1 MKVKI
6 ITGLS
11 GSGKTTAL
19 RIFEDLDYYAMDN
32 VPGSLIES
40 FISLNKSQDNPVDKL
55 ACVVDFRSM
64 EVEKDLQKTLTNLKK
79 LNKDTSIIYLT
90 SKDEVIMKRYNEL
103 RRPHPLGSFGDVK
116 DGLNKEKK
124 KLVKIKDMADLIID
138 TSNYNNKNL
147 KKVLLDISNKKEN
160 FIINLFSFGYK
171 NGLSLD
177 LDVVFDMRFLPNP
190 FYIDDLKKL
199 NGSDKKLQDYL
210 NKFDIA
216 KEFKEEVYKGII
228 KLIPYF
234 MKEGKNS
241 ISIGFGCTG
250 GQHRSVYMCEMIYNI
265 LKETDYIVVKKH
277 RDREK
282 WKI

>member
-228 KLIPYF
+228 KLIP
-234 MKEGKNS
+234 
-241 ISIGFGCTG
+241 
-250 GQHRSVYMCEMIYNI
+250 
-265 LKETDYIVVKKH
+265 
-277 RDREK
+277 
-282 WKI
+282 

>member
-11 GSGKTTAL
+11 GSGKSTAL
-19 RIFEDLDYYAMDN
+19 RIFEDLNYYAMDN

-40 FISLNKSQDNPVDKL
+40 FITLSKSQEKPIDKL

-64 EVEKDLQKTLTNLKK
+64 EVEKNLKETLTNLKK
-79 LNKDTSIIYLT
+79 LNKDTSIIFLT
-90 SKDEVIMKRYNEL
+90 SRDDVIIKRYNEL

-116 DGLNKEKK
+116 DGLDREKK
-124 KLVKIKDMADLIID
+124 MLADIKDIADLIID

-147 KKVLLDISNKKEN
+147 KKVLLDVSDKKEN

-190 FYIDDLKKL
+190 YYIEDLKKL
-199 NGSDKKLQDYL
+199 NGTDKKLKKYL
-210 NKFDIA
+210 DGFEIA
-216 KEFKEEVYKGII
+216 RDFKEEVYKNLI

-234 MKEGKNS
+234 IKEGKNS

-250 GQHRSVYMCEMIYNI
+250 GQHRSVYMCESIYDT
-265 LKETDYIVVKKH
+265 LKDTDYIVIKKH

>member
-19 RIFEDLDYYAMDN
+19 RILEDLNYYAMDN

-40 FISLNKSQDNPVDKL
+40 FIYLSKSQDKPIEKL

-64 EVEKDLQKTLTNLKK
+64 EVEKNLKETLTNLKK
-79 LNKDTSIIYLT
+79 INKDTSIIFLT
-90 SKDEVIMKRYNEL
+90 SRDDVIIKRYNEL

-116 DGLNKEKK
+116 DGLEREKIM
-124 KLVKIKDMADLIID
+124 LSDIKDMADLIID

-147 KKVLLDISNKKEN
+147 KQVLLNISDRKES

-177 LDVVFDMRFLPNP
+177 FDVVFDMRFLPNP
-190 FYIDDLKKL
+190 YYIDDLKQL
-199 NGSDKKLQDYL
+199 NGTDKKLRSYL
-210 NKFDIA
+210 DEFEIA
-216 KEFKEEVYKGII
+216 QEFKNEVYKNLI

-234 MKEGKNS
+234 AKEGKNS

-250 GQHRSVYMCEMIYNI
+250 GQHRSVYMCESIYEK
-265 LKETDYIVVKKH
+265 LKETNYIVIKKH
-277 RDREK
+277 RDKDK
-282 WKI
+282 WRK

>member
-32 VPGSLIES
+32 VPSSLIES
-40 FISLNKSQDNPVDKL
+40 FIKLNMSQDKPIDKL

-64 EVEKDLQKTLTNLKK
+64 EVDKNLAKNLENLKK
-79 LNKDTSIIYLT
+79 INEDTKIIYLT
-90 SKDEVIMKRYNEL
+90 SQDEIIMKRYNEL
-103 RRPHPLGSFGDVK
+103 RRPHPLGSFGDVE
-116 DGLNKEKK
+116 DGLKKEKK
-124 KLVKIKDMADLIID
+124 ELKSVEKLADLIID
-138 TSNYNNKNL
+138 TSNYNNKDL
-147 KKVLLDISNKKEN
+147 RKVILDVSEKKEN

-177 LDVVFDMRFLPNP
+177 VDVVFDLRFLPNP
-190 FYIDDLKKL
+190 FYIKELKHL
-199 NGSDKKLQDYL
+199 NGSDKKLQEYL
-210 NKFDIA
+210 DKFEIA
-216 KEFKEEVYKGII
+216 NDFKNTVYENLT

-234 MKEGKNS
+234 IKEGKNS

-250 GQHRSVYMCEMIYNI
+250 GQHRSVYMCEKIYEL
-265 LKETDYIVVKKH
+265 LKDSDYIVIKKH

-282 WKI
+282 WKK

>member
-64 EVEKDLQKTLTNLKK
+64 EVEKDLQKTLINLKK

-116 DGLNKEKK
+116 DGLSKEKK
-124 KLVKIKDMADLIID
+124 KLIKIKEMADLIVD

-190 FYIDDLKKL
+190 FYIDELKNL

-210 NKFDIA
+210 DGFDIA

-250 GQHRSVYMCEMIYNI
+250 GQHRSVYMCEMIYDK
-265 LKETDYIVVKKH
+265 LKGTDYIVVKKH

-282 WKI
+282 WKR

>member
-11 GSGKTTAL
+11 GSGKSTAL
-19 RIFEDLDYYAMDN
+19 KIFEDLNYYAMDN
-32 VPGSLIES
+32 VPGSLIEN
-40 FISLNKSQDNPVDKL
+40 FISLSKSQEKPIEKL

-64 EVEKDLQKTLTNLKK
+64 EVEKNLKETLSNLKK
-79 LNKDTSIIYLT
+79 INKDTSIIFLT
-90 SKDEVIMKRYNEL
+90 SRDDVIIKRYNEL

-116 DGLNKEKK
+116 DGLEREKIM
-124 KLVKIKDMADLIID
+124 LSDIKDIADIIID

-147 KKVLLDISNKKEN
+147 KKVLLDISDKKEN

-190 FYIDDLKKL
+190 YYIEDLKKL
-199 NGSDKKLQDYL
+199 NGTDKKLKTYL
-210 NKFDIA
+210 DSFDIA
-216 KEFKEEVYKGII
+216 RHFKDEVYKNLI

-234 MKEGKNS
+234 IKEGKNS

-250 GQHRSVYMCEMIYNI
+250 GQHRSVYMCESIGEK
-265 LKETDYIVVKKH
+265 LKDTDYIVIKKH
-277 RDREK
+277 RDKDK
-282 WKI
+282 WKK

>member
-11 GSGKTTAL
+11 GSGKSTAL
-19 RIFEDLDYYAMDN
+19 KIFEDLDYYAMDN
-32 VPGSLIES
+32 VPATLLES
-40 FISLNKSQDNPVDKL
+40 FIKLNKDQENPIEKL

-64 EVEKDLQKTLTNLKK
+64 EVDKNLVKNLENLKK
-79 LNKDTSIIYLT
+79 INEDTKIIYLT
-90 SKDEVIMKRYNEL
+90 SQDETIIKRYKEL

-116 DGLNKEKK
+116 DGLIKEKRELK
-124 KLVKIKDMADLIID
+124 KIKEMADLIVD
-138 TSNYNNKNL
+138 TSSYSNKDL
-147 KKVLLDISNKKEN
+147 KKVLLNVSNNKEN

-177 LDVVFDMRFLPNP
+177 VDVVFDLRFLPNP
-190 FYIDDLKKL
+190 FYIKEFKHL
-199 NGSDKKLQDYL
+199 NGTDPKLQAYL
-210 NKFDIA
+210 DGFDIA
-216 KEFKEEVYKGII
+216 IDFQNLVYENLL

-234 MKEGKNS
+234 IKEGKNS

-250 GQHRSVYMCEMIYNI
+250 GQHRSVYMCEKIYEK
-265 LKETDYIVVKKH
+265 LKGCDYIVVRKH

-282 WKI
+282 WKK

>member
-64 EVEKDLQKTLTNLKK
+64 EVEKDLQKTLINLKK

-90 SKDEVIMKRYNEL
+90 SKDEIIMKRYNEL

-116 DGLNKEKK
+116 DGLSKEKK
-124 KLVKIKDMADLIID
+124 KLIRIKEMADLIID

-190 FYIDDLKKL
+190 FYIDELKKL

-210 NKFDIA
+210 DGFDIA

-250 GQHRSVYMCEMIYNI
+250 GQHRSVYMCEMIYDK
-265 LKETDYIVVKKH
+265 LKGTDYIVVKKH

-282 WKI
+282 WKR

>member
-40 FISLNKSQDNPVDKL
+40 FLSLNKLKDKPIEKL

-64 EVEKDLQKTLTNLKK
+64 EVDKNLKKTLTNLKK
-79 LNKDTSIIYLT
+79 INRDTSIIFLT
-90 SKDEVIMKRYNEL
+90 SQDDVIIKRYNEL

-116 DGLNKEKK
+116 DGLDREKK
-124 KLVKIKDMADLIID
+124 MLAEIRDIADLIID

-147 KKVLLDISNKKEN
+147 KKVILDISNKKEN

-190 FYIDDLKKL
+190 FYIEDLKYL
-199 NGSDKKLQDYL
+199 NGTDQDLKNYL
-210 NKFDIA
+210 NTFAITKD
-216 KEFKEEVYKGII
+216 FKNELYKNLI

-250 GQHRSVYMCEMIYNI
+250 GQHRSVFMCESIYDM
-265 LKETDYIVVKKH
+265 LKDTNYVVIKKH
-277 RDREK
+277 RDKEK
-282 WKI
+282 WKR

>member
-1 MKVKI
+1 
-6 ITGLS
+6 
-11 GSGKTTAL
+11 
-19 RIFEDLDYYAMDN
+19 
-32 VPGSLIES
+32 
-40 FISLNKSQDNPVDKL
+40 
-55 ACVVDFRSM
+55 
-64 EVEKDLQKTLTNLKK
+64 
-79 LNKDTSIIYLT
+79 
-90 SKDEVIMKRYNEL
+90 
-103 RRPHPLGSFGDVK
+103 
-116 DGLNKEKK
+116 
-124 KLVKIKDMADLIID
+124 
-138 TSNYNNKNL
+138 
-147 KKVLLDISNKKEN
+147 LLDISNKKEN

-199 NGSDKKLQDYL
+199 NESHKKLQDYL

-250 GQHRSVYMCEMIYNI
+250 GQHRSVYMCEMIYNM

>member
-11 GSGKTTAL
+11 GSGKSTAL

-32 VPGSLIES
+32 VPARLLES
-40 FISLNKSQDNPVDKL
+40 FIKLNKQQEKPIDKL
-55 ACVVDFRSM
+55 ACVVDFRSIKVDKNL
-64 EVEKDLQKTLTNLKK
+64 VENLENLKK
-79 LNKDTSIIYLT
+79 INEDTKIIYLT
-90 SKDEVIMKRYNEL
+90 SQDETILKRYNEL

-116 DGLNKEKK
+116 DGLIKEKRELK
-124 KLVKIKDMADLIID
+124 KIKEMADIIID
-138 TSNYNNKNL
+138 TSSYNNKDL
-147 KKVLLDISNKKEN
+147 KKVLLNFSKNKEN

-177 LDVVFDMRFLPNP
+177 VDVVFDLRFLPNP
-190 FYIDDLKKL
+190 FYIKDLKHL
-199 NGSDKKLQDYL
+199 NGTDEKLQEYL
-210 NKFDIA
+210 DGFEIA
-216 KEFKEEVYKGII
+216 NDFKNLVYDNLL

-234 MKEGKNS
+234 IKEGKNS

-250 GQHRSVYMCEMIYNI
+250 GQHRSVYMCEKIYEK
-265 LKETDYIVVKKH
+265 LKNSDYIVVRKH

-282 WKI
+282 WKK